1 MLVRL
6 PPLLAMQQNTQSVAK
21 KAALNIITWLKQTNH
36 VLFLLRL
43 TQILTRTG

>member
-6 PPLLAMQQNTQSVAK
+6 PPLLAMQQNTQIVAK

-36 VLFLLRL
+36 VLFLRL
-43 TQILTRTG
+43 TQILTPTG